1 MKKLI
6 YFLIFVLVSVNSIYA
21 AYLTNVPQQLN
32 QPNGTILNCFAT
44 GDEFFNWLH
53 DANNYTIIQ
62 NDKGWYVF
70 ADLLNDE
77 LIPTKFIPN
86 IDNPAALGLKPN
98 LMYSEQ
104 KLMSM
109 RSKFAIPRKP
119 SLVNKKD
126 EELQSVRNRGVL
138 NNIAIFIRFAD
149 ESGFTQQLPYFDTPY
164 NAKNQ
169 VSVYDYYW
177 NMSYNQ
183 LEIKTSFYPQPNG
196 SVILSYQDSYP
207 RTYYKKYN
215 ATTAPDGYKNDNER
229 TVREMNLIRNAV
241 EFVKAQIPA
250 DFDADIDDDNYIDNV
265 AFIVTG
271 GPEGWADLIWPHM
284 WALYYYDVR
293 INGARVWNFN
303 FLMANWF
310 DSSVLSHEMFHT
322 LGAPDLYRYYTSGSP
337 VGYWDIMSGN
347 LNPPQHMSM
356 FMKYFY
362 GNWIDNLPEVNKSGW
377 YELNPSSTKNSSVIK
392 VQSRYNPDE
401 YFVLEYRKDDGRYDK
416 SLPSDGLLVWRINT
430 KYDGNA
436 GGPPDGVYVYRQD
449 GTASSWGNIAQAPFA
464 AEYGRTKM
472 NDYSTNPKPF
482 LTAGGNGGLN
492 LSDVGTL
499 GQTIKFRLNFPPK
512 SPKLLAPAD
521 NNPAVSSSPFFEWE
535 HAENADNYTF
545 QLAEDA
551 NFTKNVYS
559 ESGILSNYV
568 YLPIQLDFNKK
579 YYWKV
584 TANSNYEEPSAT
596 SVTWSIN
603 VTPMKPVISRVSAP
617 ALLCKDDEMVILVET
632 EGQVMQYQWFR
643 DGAEIK
649 GATQPVLTNKN
660 IDYLYSGEFYCR
672 VTNFPGWDTV
682 YSKII
687 PVYVVTETDF
697 IQQPLNQTS
706 IVGGN
711 VNFSFK
717 VHVNGEA
724 NDDYVSIRWFKNDS
738 LLEDGPRVEG
748 ATTDLLSL
756 VNLQED
762 DFGAR
767 FKVEVTGL
775 CGMVIVSDEV
785 TIEKLPNTQTVE
797 LSDQF
802 CPDEEII
809 IPIIM
814 NYFEYQNELSVE
826 IITKPLNIG
835 VQYVEKNGKTYIK
848 FENNIIPELMTV
860 IYKDKASEIEIGK
873 LIHIIII
880 KSKPVFVIDLPKEI
894 TIYKNDM
901 LTLQV
906 STDNSDLIEWYHN
919 GELFGSL
926 KDVTKYIIN
935 SANSDYEGEWQIK
948 LNNECGETWSNICKV
963 TILNT
968 GGVSD
973 VIDYING
980 INIYPNPVNDIMN
993 ITSKEVF
1000 DSIEIIDILGN
1011 SILKVN
1017 TNLVNNFAIDLNQA
1031 GLSTGTYFIRING
1044 NNSSKTLRFNILK

>member
-1 MKKLI
+1 M
-6 YFLIFVLVSVNSIYA
+6 IFVLVSVNSIYA

>member
-6 YFLIFVLVSVNSIYA
+6 YLIVWLVLSINFAFA
-21 AYLTNVPQQLN
+21 AYLTNVPQTLN
-32 QPNGTILNCFAT
+32 QPNGTVLNCYAS

-53 DANNYTIIQ
+53 DANNFTIIQ
-62 NDKGWYVF
+62 NDKGWYVY

-77 LIPTKFIPN
+77 LVPTRFIPGV
-86 IDNPAALGLKPN
+86 DNPAIYGLKPG

-104 KLMSM
+104 KIMSM
-109 RSKFAIPRKP
+109 RNKFEIPTRP
-119 SLVNKKD
+119 SLVNKKT

-196 SVILSYQDSYP
+196 SVILSYQDNYP

-229 TVREMNLIRNAV
+229 TIREMNLVKNAV
-241 EFVKAQIPA
+241 EFVKAQIPP

-271 GPEGWADLIWPHM
+271 SPEGWADLIWPHM

-322 LGAPDLYRYYTSGSP
+322 LGAPDLYRYYVSGSP
-337 VGYWDIMSGN
+337 VGYWDVMASN

-356 FMKYFY
+356 FMKYQY
-362 GNWIDNLPEVNKSGW
+362 GNWIDNLPVVNKSGW
-377 YELNPSSTKNSSVIK
+377 YELNPSSMKNNSVIK

-430 KYDGNA
+430 RYDGNA
-436 GGPPDGVYVYRQD
+436 GGPPDGVYVYRRD
-449 GTASSWGNIAQAPFA
+449 GTSTSWGNIAQAPFA
-464 AEYGRTKM
+464 EEYGRTKM

-499 GQTIKFRLNFPPK
+499 GNTIKFRLNFPPK
-512 SPKLLAPAD
+512 SPTLLAPA
-521 NNPAVSSSPFFEWE
+521 NNHPAVSTSPYFEWQ
-535 HAENADNYTF
+535 HAENADNYSF
-545 QLAEDA
+545 YLSDDP
-551 NFTKNVYS
+551 NFSTNVYF
-559 ESGILSNYV
+559 ETDILSNYI
-568 YLPIQLDFNKK
+568 YLPIELDFNKK

-596 SVTWSIN
+596 SATWSFN
-603 VTPMKPVISRVSAP
+603 VTPMKPVISKVSAP
-617 ALLCKDDEMVILVET
+617 KLLCKDDEMVILIET

-643 DGAEIK
+643 DGVEIV
-649 GATQPVLTNKN
+649 GANQPVLTNKN

-672 VTNFPGWDTV
+672 VTNYPGWDTV

-697 IQQPLNQTS
+697 TEQPKTQIS
-706 IVGGN
+706 AIGGT
-711 VNFSFK
+711 VNFSFR

-724 NDDYVSIRWFKNDS
+724 NDDYVDVRWYKNDVR
-738 LLEDGPRVEG
+738 LMDGPRVEG
-748 ATTDLLSL
+748 STTDLLSL
-756 VNLQED
+756 VDLQED
-762 DFGAR
+762 DFGAIY
-767 FKVEVTGL
+767 KVEVVGL
-775 CGMVIVSDEV
+775 CGMSIVSEEF
-785 TIEKLPNTQTVE
+785 TIEKMPETQSVNIDSE
-797 LSDQF
+797 F
-802 CPDEEII
+802 CDGEEIKL
-809 IPIIM
+809 PINY
-814 NYFEYQNELSVE
+814 NYFDHPEELAIVFFTEPAQIGFQFIKVGEESFALFNKNELPEAFTIV
-826 IITKPLNIG
+826 
-835 VQYVEKNGKTYIK
+835 YID
-848 FENNIIPELMTV
+848 NS
-860 IYKDKASEIEIGK
+860 KDIEIGRVTYNIK
-873 LIHIIII
+873 VNSKPIITVDLQSEISVEYHGEVRMII
-880 KSKPVFVIDLPKEI
+880 KASNWI
-894 TIYKNDM
+894 
-901 LTLQV
+901 
-906 STDNSDLIEWYHN
+906 SSEWYYKGN
-919 GELFGSL
+919 LVKEATNNTT
-926 KDVTKYIIN
+926 VIIN
-935 SANSDYEGEWQIK
+935 GFSNDYAGDWQAK
-948 LNNECGETWSNICKV
+948 FTNECGETWSNICKLTIKKTGEV
-963 TILNT
+963 TDISENEN
-968 GGVSD
+968 GVK
-973 VIDYING
+973 
-980 INIYPNPVNDIMN
+980 IYPNPVNDLMN
-993 ITSKEVF
+993 ITSTESF
-1000 DSIEIIDILGN
+1000 NSIEIIDLLGN
-1011 SILKVN
+1011 SIFNIV
-1017 TNLVNNFAIDLNQA
+1017 TNGVQQYSLDLNKA
-1031 GLSTGTYFIRING
+1031 GLSTGTYFIRLIG
-1044 NNSSKTLRFNILK
+1044 DNNAKTLRFNVVK